1 MRVVKNFFWR
11 LVGALDDYLSLKVQF
26 CVAWMVLVVLS
37 GFKTVVVIIAAVF
50 GILALYIR
58 EIQKPNSNLTRII
71 IAWLTKQDFLSG
83 TGVPKEDAE

>member
-37 GFKTVVVIIAAVF
+37 GFKTVVVVIAAIF

-58 EIQKPNSNLTRII
+58 EIQKPGSNLTRII
-71 IAWLTKQDFLSG
+71 ISWLTKQNFLSD
-83 TGVPKEDAE
+83 PKISDENE